1 MQSQKPKITMK
12 RSLEQHIQKEMYT
25 FKFIIIISLLMFS
38 SANWGLALDQQR
50 VAFQQAEKLIATG
63 QEKQFKA
70 ALSGLENYP
79 LFAFLNYSW
88 LRENLEKSKEIQVFL
103 EENNQTP
110 YASLLQQ
117 KWLRYLAK
125 QQQWGEFKKHYNQQ
139 SQSQKLQCHYHWAQY
154 KTGQHQKAIQGAQK
168 LWMVGYSQPKA
179 CDKLFAVLVKSQFL
193 KTTRIWQRFKL
204 ALKKNNVGLA
214 NYLSKKLPKTQRKT
228 AKLWLDVHKT
238 PLLIKKV
245 DNWTV
250 TNPYRSSIFA
260 HGVQRLIRNNPLT
273 ALGIWDKRQRH
284 KTVKISKKERQQIE
298 TRLALALAFRKNHS
312 AYQRLKKLAEPNKT
326 VRHWSVRAALAIQ
339 DWKGVNE
346 SLAKLTPKEKKEERW
361 KYWQA
366 RAFLKLGS
374 KSQALTL
381 YTELAKIRSYYGFL
395 AANYLQLNPKLQNNP
410 IQIQA
415 DHLLELKARQDF
427 KAVTEFHFFNRD
439 LEARRQWWHTV
450 KKLDKQQVLVAAK
463 IAEQQGWNTLAIFT
477 VAKVKHWDDVNL
489 RFPLAYSEQ
498 VKKKC

>member
-1 MQSQKPKITMK
+1 
-12 RSLEQHIQKEMYT
+12 MYA
-25 FKFIIIISLLMFS
+25 FKFIIITSLLMFS
-38 SANWGLALDQQR
+38 SANWGGALDQQR
-50 VAFQQAEKLIATG
+50 EAFQRAEKLIATG
-63 QEKQFKA
+63 HEKQFKA

-88 LRENLEKSKEIQVFL
+88 LRKNLGKSKEIQAFL

-110 YASLLQQ
+110 YAKLLRQ

-154 KTGQHQKAIQGAQK
+154 KTGQRKKAIQGAQK
-168 LWMVGYSQPKA
+168 LWIVGYSQPKA
-179 CDKLFAVLVKSQFL
+179 CDKLFAVLAKSKFL
-193 KTTRIWQRFKL
+193 KTTKIWQRFTL

-228 AKLWLDVHKT
+228 AILWLDVHKT

-250 TNPYRSSIFA
+250 ANSHRSAIFA
-260 HGVQRLIRNNPLT
+260 QGILRLIRNNPLT

-284 KTVKISKKERQQIE
+284 KTVRISKKDRQQIKK
-298 TRLALALAFRKNHS
+298 RLALALAYRKNHS
-312 AYQRLKKLAEPNKT
+312 AYHRLKNLDKPNKT

-339 DWKGVNE
+339 NWKGVNE

-366 RAFLKLGS
+366 RAFSQLGN
-374 KSQALTL
+374 KSQALPL
-381 YTELAKIRSYYGFL
+381 YMELAKTRSYYGFL
-395 AANYLQLNPKLQNNP
+395 AANYLQLNPQLQNDP

-415 DHLLELKARQDF
+415 DQLLELKTRQDF
-427 KAVTEFHFFNRD
+427 KAVSECRFFNRD

-450 KKLDKQQVLVAAK
+450 KKLDKQQVLVAAE
-463 IAEQQGWNTLAIFT
+463 IAEQQGWLFLPWPESSIGMM
-477 VAKVKHWDDVNL
+477 
-489 RFPLAYSEQ
+489 
-498 VKKKC
+498 